1 MPNKKMSELKVM
13 TLNQKN
19 YVKRNAQAEKLRR
32 ARARKR
38 AKIRRRKRIIRLTCV
53 LSGLLIFLIVV
64 LCFLLFKKESTS
76 TPIAITAVDI
86 EQKEINL
93 SPVTIIPAQSEEN
106 TMSSVKE
113 IVVSADTPE
122 PVATEEIAT
131 QSPMYNIPISDD
143 LQQYI
148 YEVAKEY
155 DVDVALIIAVMDHE
169 SDFNPNARSESGDSG
184 LMQVN
189 DINLETLREELGIED
204 IFDPYQNVLGGTY
217 LLSKCLKDAN
227 GEIHPALMCYNM
239 GRSNAKEC
247 WSKGIY
253 SSKYS
258 RAVYS
263 LYENEYQR

>member
-1 MPNKKMSELKVM
+1 MSELKVM
-13 TLNQKN
+13 TLSQEN

-38 AKIRRRKRIIRLTCV
+38 AKIRRRKRIIRLTCI

-93 SPVTIIPAQSEEN
+93 SPVTIIPANNLEQSDEN
-106 TMSSVKE
+106 IDVTTKIISEDMHK
-113 IVVSADTPE
+113 

-239 GRSNAKEC
+239 GKNNAKEC
-247 WSKGIY
+247 WGKGIY